1 MTNKSDEKMLTVG
14 DLFTMMNKLV
24 EVDGV
29 VGDDELNHIE
39 NIKKD
44 FENEEQEI
52 SSGEAMSILSSL
64 AAADSDESD
73 EEMLSVRKM
82 IDSFFEDS
90 ETEEE
95 VESSDTATGDID
107 EQQDDTEKKLEEVE
121 DSSTSNEEIPDST
134 RNLDIEGD
142 AHMWIHDLDLHY
154 GNAQAV
160 YNVSIPFERNAV
172 TALIGPSGCGK
183 STLLR
188 CLNRMNDLISIC
200 KIDGKIELEDDNIM
214 TRGADLVT
222 IRRRVGMVF
231 QKPNPFP
238 KSIYDNVAYGV
249 RLHYNPSR
257 RELDRIVESALRRAA
272 LWDEVSD
279 RLHELGTSLSGGQQQ
294 RLCIART
301 IAVEPEVILMDE
313 PCSALDPIATAK
325 IEELILELKKHFT
338 VVIVTHS
345 MSQAQRVSDYTAFMY
360 LGRLVEFDKTS
371 VIFGDPNMELTRRY
385 ISGRFG

>member
-24 EVDGV
+24 EVDGL

-44 FENEEQEI
+44 FDNEEQEI
-52 SSGEAMSILSSL
+52 SSGEAMSILTSL

-95 VESSDTATGDID
+95 VEKSDTVTGDID
-107 EQQDDTEKKLEEVE
+107 EQQDDAEEVEEAE

-134 RNLDIEGD
+134 RDLDIEGD

>member
-24 EVDGV
+24 EVDGL
-29 VGDDELNHIE
+29 VGDEELNHIE

-44 FENEEQEI
+44 FDNEEQEI
-52 SSGEAMSILSSL
+52 SSGEAMSILTSL

-95 VESSDTATGDID
+95 VEKSDTVTGDID
-107 EQQDDTEKKLEEVE
+107 EQQDDAEKVEEAE

-134 RNLDIEGD
+134 RDLDIEGD

>member
-1 MTNKSDEKMLTVG
+1 MTKNSVSLEQLN
-14 DLFTMMNKLV
+14 TMIDRLIDA
-24 EVDGV
+24 DGV
-29 VGDDELNHIE
+29 IDDVEKHRKALLE
-39 NIKKD
+39 QAFEGKD
-44 FENEEQEI
+44 GIGHAEV
-52 SSGEAMSILSSL
+52 MSILTSLSGVDGEKASSESAFIKEMMDEL
-64 AAADSDESD
+64 KAASVEEITGEESD
-73 EEMLSVRKM
+73 AEL
-82 IDSFFEDS
+82 
-90 ETEEE
+90 EEE
-95 VESSDTATGDID
+95 TAEASTDAES
-107 EQQDDTEKKLEEVE
+107 EKQSSPVDEVE
-121 DSSTSNEEIPDST
+121 HDDDAIPDST
-134 RNLDIEGD
+134 ELLDIDGD
-142 AHMWIHDLDLHY
+142 AHMWIKNLDLHY
-154 GNAQAV
+154 GSAQAI
-160 YNVSIPFERNAV
+160 YNVSIPFQRNAV

-188 CLNRMNDLISIC
+188 CLNRMNDLIPIC
-200 KIDGKIELEDDNIM
+200 KIDGSVELDGEEIM
-214 TRGADLVT
+214 GRGADLVT

-249 RLHYNPSR
+249 RLHYTPSR
-257 RELDRIVESALRRAA
+257 RELDRIVEESLKRAA
-272 LWDEVSD
+272 IWEEVND

-345 MSQAQRVSDYTAFMY
+345 MSQAQRVSDYTGFMY

-371 VIFGDPNMELTRRY
+371 KIFGDPKEELTARY
-385 ISGRFG
+385 VSGRFG

>member
-1 MTNKSDEKMLTVG
+1 MTNNSVSLEQLN
-14 DLFTMMNKLV
+14 TMIDRLIDA
-24 EVDGV
+24 DGV
-29 VGDDELNHIE
+29 IDDVEKHRKALLE
-39 NIKKD
+39 QAFEGKD
-44 FENEEQEI
+44 GIGHAEV
-52 SSGEAMSILSSL
+52 MSILTSLSGVDGEKTSSESAFIKEL
-64 AAADSDESD
+64 MDELKGASA
-73 EEMLSVRKM
+73 EETTG
-82 IDSFFEDS
+82 EES
-90 ETEEE
+90 EAELEEE
-95 VESSDTATGDID
+95 TAEASTDAEN
-107 EQQDDTEKKLEEVE
+107 EQQSSPVDEVE
-121 DSSTSNEEIPDST
+121 HDDDAIPDST
-134 RNLDIEGD
+134 ELLDIDGD
-142 AHMWIHDLDLHY
+142 AHMWIKNLDLHY
-154 GNAQAV
+154 GSAQAI
-160 YNVSIPFERNAV
+160 YNVSIPFQRNAV

-188 CLNRMNDLISIC
+188 CLNRMNDLIPIC
-200 KIDGKIELEDDNIM
+200 KIDGSIELDGEEIM
-214 TRGADLVT
+214 GRGADLVT

-249 RLHYNPSR
+249 RLHYTPSR
-257 RELDRIVESALRRAA
+257 RELDRIVEESLKRAA
-272 LWDEVSD
+272 IWEEVND

-345 MSQAQRVSDYTAFMY
+345 MSQAQRVSDYTGFMY

-371 VIFGDPNMELTRRY
+371 KIFGDPKEELTARY
-385 ISGRFG
+385 VSGRFG

>member
-1 MTNKSDEKMLTVG
+1 MTKNSVSLEQLN
-14 DLFTMMNKLV
+14 TMIDRLIDA
-24 EVDGV
+24 DGV
-29 VGDDELNHIE
+29 IDDVEKHRKALLE
-39 NIKKD
+39 QAFEGKD
-44 FENEEQEI
+44 GIGHAEV
-52 SSGEAMSILSSL
+52 MSILTSLSGVDGEKASSESAFIKEMMDEL
-64 AAADSDESD
+64 KAASVEETTGEESD
-73 EEMLSVRKM
+73 AEL
-82 IDSFFEDS
+82 
-90 ETEEE
+90 EEE
-95 VESSDTATGDID
+95 TAEASTDAES
-107 EQQDDTEKKLEEVE
+107 EKQSSPVDEVE
-121 DSSTSNEEIPDST
+121 HDDDAIPDST
-134 RNLDIEGD
+134 ELLDIDGD
-142 AHMWIHDLDLHY
+142 AHMWIKNLDLHY
-154 GNAQAV
+154 GSAQAI
-160 YNVSIPFERNAV
+160 YNVSIPFQRNAV

-188 CLNRMNDLISIC
+188 CLNRMNDLIPIC
-200 KIDGKIELEDDNIM
+200 KIDGSVELDGEEIM
-214 TRGADLVT
+214 GRGADLVT

-249 RLHYNPSR
+249 RLHYTPSR
-257 RELDRIVESALRRAA
+257 RELDRIVEESLKRAA
-272 LWDEVSD
+272 IWEEVND

-345 MSQAQRVSDYTAFMY
+345 MSQAQRVSDYTGFMY

-371 VIFGDPNMELTRRY
+371 KIFGDPKEELTARY
-385 ISGRFG
+385 VSGRFG

>member
-24 EVDGV
+24 EVDGL

-44 FENEEQEI
+44 FDNEEQEI
-52 SSGEAMSILSSL
+52 SSGEAMSILTSL

-95 VESSDTATGDID
+95 VEKSNTVTGDID
-107 EQQDDTEKKLEEVE
+107 EQQDDAEEVEEAE

-134 RNLDIEGD
+134 RDLDIEGD

-338 VVIVTHS
+338 VVIVTYS

>member
-24 EVDGV
+24 EVDGF
-29 VGDDELNHIE
+29 VGDDELHHIE

-44 FENEEQEI
+44 FDNEEQEI

-73 EEMLSVRKM
+73 EEMLSIRKM
-82 IDSFFEDS
+82 IESYFEDT

-95 VESSDTATGDID
+95 VEKSDTVTEDID
-107 EQQDDTEKKLEEVE
+107 EQQDDTEEVE

-134 RNLDIEGD
+134 RDLNIEGD

-200 KIDGKIELEDDNIM
+200 RIDGKIELEDDNIM

-222 IRRRVGMVF
+222 IRRRAGMVF

-257 RELDRIVESALRRAA
+257 RVGS
-272 LWDEVSD
+272 
-279 RLHELGTSLSGGQQQ
+279 H
-294 RLCIART
+294 C
-301 IAVEPEVILMDE
+301 
-313 PCSALDPIATAK
+313 
-325 IEELILELKKHFT
+325 
-338 VVIVTHS
+338 
-345 MSQAQRVSDYTAFMY
+345 
-360 LGRLVEFDKTS
+360 
-371 VIFGDPNMELTRRY
+371 
-385 ISGRFG
+385 

>member
-24 EVDGV
+24 EVDGL
-29 VGDDELNHIE
+29 VGDEELNHIE

-44 FENEEQEI
+44 FDNEEQEI
-52 SSGEAMSILSSL
+52 SSGEAMSILTSL

-95 VESSDTATGDID
+95 VEKSDTVTGDID
-107 EQQDDTEKKLEEVE
+107 EQQDDAEEVKEAE

-134 RNLDIEGD
+134 RDLDIEGD

>member
-90 ETEEE
+90 ETEE

-107 EQQDDTEKKLEEVE
+107 EQQDETEEEVEEAE

-371 VIFGDPNMELTRRY
+371 IIFGDPNMELTRRY

>member
-1 MTNKSDEKMLTVG
+1 MTNNTENKTISVEELSEMIDA
-14 DLFTMMNKLV
+14 MMG
-24 EVDGV
+24 VDGTV
-29 VGDDELNHIE
+29 SDAEATYKERLMAAFEGDEQISHAEVISVLTTLSAADGEKSPEESQLIQQLMTQIKAGDDDVPQDVNDEA
-39 NIKKD
+39 
-44 FENEEQEI
+44 NE
-52 SSGEAMSILSSL
+52 
-64 AAADSDESD
+64 ADG
-73 EEMLSVRKM
+73 EEMPQPSPS
-82 IDSFFEDS
+82 DAEEAAPSTD
-90 ETEEE
+90 ET
-95 VESSDTATGDID
+95 
-107 EQQDDTEKKLEEVE
+107 
-121 DSSTSNEEIPDST
+121 IPEST
-134 RNLDIEGD
+134 RQLEIDGD
-142 AHMWIHDLDLHY
+142 AHMWIRDLNLHY
-154 GNAQAV
+154 GSAQAI
-160 YNVSIPFERNAV
+160 YNVSIPFKRNSV

-188 CLNRMNDLISIC
+188 CLNRMNDLIPIC
-200 KIDGKIELEDDNIM
+200 KVDGSIELDGEEIM
-214 TRGADLVT
+214 GRAADLVT

-249 RLHYNPSR
+249 RLHYTPSR
-257 RELDRIVESALRRAA
+257 RELDRIVEESLKRAA
-272 LWDEVSD
+272 IWEEVND

-345 MSQAQRVSDYTAFMY
+345 MSQAQRVSDYTGFMY

-371 VIFGDPNMELTRRY
+371 TIFGNPKEELTARY
-385 ISGRFG
+385 VSGRFG